1 LIPKD
6 LLKRIRRLEITTRR
20 LVNDVFAGQYHSV
33 FKGRG
38 MEFSEVR
45 EYLPGDDVRA
55 IDWNVTARMGKPYI
69 KRFTEERELTV
80 MLLVDHSGSGHFG
93 SMERTKEELAAEVAA
108 LLAFSAIRNN
118 DRVGLIA
125 FTDRIERF
133 VPPKKGRQHVL
144 RLIREILYLEPEGR
158 GTDIA
163 HALHYLN
170 RVTTRRT
177 VAFVLSDFGDDGYLL
192 PLEAA
197 SKRHDL
203 VAFVLDDPR
212 ERVLPKIG
220 FVTLRDLEHDE
231 LLVVDTAS
239 AAARDSLTASWT
251 RDRDALLSELG
262 RRGVDFVTLT
272 TDVPYTSRLLGFFR
286 ERARRAR

>member
-1 LIPKD
+1 VIPKE
-6 LLKRIRRLEITTRR
+6 LLSKIRRLEITTRR
-20 LVNDVFAGQYHSV
+20 MVNDVFAGQYHSV

-55 IDWNVTARMGKPYI
+55 IDWNVTARMGKPFV
-69 KRFTEERELTV
+69 KRFVEERELTV
-80 MLLVDHSGSGHFG
+80 MLLVDLSGSEHFG
-93 SMERTKEELAAEVAA
+93 STHKTKEELAAEVAA

-125 FTDRIERF
+125 FSDRIEKF

-177 VAFVLSDFGDDGYLL
+177 VTFLLSDFLDEGYFL

-212 ERVLPKIG
+212 ERAVPKAG
-220 FVTLRDLEHDE
+220 LVAVRSLEGDE
-231 LLVVDTAS
+231 HLVIDTSLSSSREAL
-239 AAARDSLTASWT
+239 AARWEKS
-251 RDRDALLSELG
+251 REALRGELA
-262 RRGVDFVTLT
+262 RRGVDFVTLGT
-272 TDVPYTSRLLGFFR
+272 ARPYTTALLTFFR
-286 ERARRAR
+286 ERAKRAR

>member
-1 LIPKD
+1 MIPKD

>member
-1 LIPKD
+1 MIPKD
-6 LLKRIRRLEITTRR
+6 LLRRIRRLEITTRR

-45 EYLPGDDVRA
+45 EYMPGDDVRA
-55 IDWNVTARMGKPYI
+55 IDWNVTARMGKPYV

-93 SMERTKEELAAEVAA
+93 SSGRTKEELAAEVAA

-125 FTDRIERF
+125 FTDRIEKF

-144 RLIREILYLEPEGR
+144 RLIREILYLEPGGR

-170 RVTTRRT
+170 QVTTRRT
-177 VAFVLSDFGDDGYLL
+177 VAFLLSDFRDDDYLL
-192 PLEAA
+192 PLEVA

-203 VAFVLDDPR
+203 IAFVLDDPR
-212 ERVLPKIG
+212 ERELPKIG
-220 FVTLRDLEHDE
+220 FVALRGLEDGE
-231 LLVVDTAS
+231 EFVIDTS
-239 AAARDSLTASWT
+239 SGAARTALHDGWM
-251 RDRDALLSELG
+251 RDRQTLVGELG
-262 RRGVDFVTLT
+262 RRGLDFVTLST
-272 TDVPYTSRLLGFFR
+272 NVPYAPKLMAFFR

>member
-1 LIPKD
+1 LIPRD

-55 IDWNVTARMGKPYI
+55 IDWNVTARMGKPYV

-80 MLLVDHSGSGHFG
+80 MLLVDRSGSGRFG
-93 SMERTKEELAAEVAA
+93 SAWRTKEELAAEVAA

-125 FTDRIERF
+125 FTDRIEKF
-133 VPPKKGRQHVL
+133 VPPKKGRRHVL

-163 HALHYLN
+163 HALRYLN

-177 VAFVLSDFGDDGYLL
+177 VAFVLSDFRDEGYLL

-203 VAFVLDDPR
+203 IAFMLDDPR
-212 ERVLPKIG
+212 ERELPKIG
-220 FVTLRDLEHDE
+220 FATLRGLEDGE
-231 LLVVDTAS
+231 ELVVDMSSRTVR
-239 AAARDSLTASWT
+239 AALHDGWMRARQGLV
-251 RDRDALLSELG
+251 SEFG
-262 RRGVDFVTLT
+262 RRGVDFVTLST
-272 TDVPYTSRLLGFFR
+272 NVPYAPKLMAFFR

>member
-1 LIPKD
+1 MIPRE
-6 LLKRIRRLEITTRR
+6 LLRKIRRLEITTRR
-20 LVNDVFAGQYHSV
+20 MVNDVFAGQYHSV

-45 EYLPGDDVRA
+45 EYMPGDDVRA
-55 IDWNVTARMGKPYI
+55 IDWNVTARMGKPYV

-93 SMERTKEELAAEVAA
+93 STQRTKEELAAEVAA

-125 FTDRIERF
+125 FTDRIEKF

-158 GTDIA
+158 GTDITQ
-163 HALHYLN
+163 ALHYLN
-170 RVTTRRT
+170 TVTTRRT
-177 VAFVLSDFGDDGYLL
+177 VAFVLSDFGDEGYLL

-212 ERVLPKIG
+212 EQALPKIG
-220 FVTLRDLEHDE
+220 FVTLRDLEHDQD
-231 LLVVDTAS
+231 LVVDTAS
-239 AAARDSLTASWT
+239 GAARDSLSASWT
-251 RDRDALLSELG
+251 RSRQALLSELG

-272 TDVPYTSRLLGFFR
+272 TDVPYASKLLGFFR